1 MQNMTQSNS
10 ISSIGSNANT
20 LNDPM
25 VFYPYVLD
33 IIIKNFLNPAVL
45 NDNRKI

>member
-10 ISSIGSNANT
+10 ISPIGGIANT

-25 VFYPYVLD
+25 VFYPHVLD
-33 IIIKNFLNPAVL
+33 IIIKNFLNPASL
-45 NDNRKI
+45 NGNRKI